1 MSLTSRACI
10 ACYGFAVAFTGLSTR
25 LIYLAVNR
33 HEHYATQAKDNY
45 RKRIT
50 IPAQRGTIQDAN
62 GAMLATNEP
71 LKNVI
76 ADCSLLI
83 FEKKEGKETRHI
95 DQREKVAAIL
105 AEPLGISEAELL
117 SKLTPPRRYAV
128 LKKKITEDE
137 ADVIEAVLEKAEIK
151 GVRYEQDFER
161 IYPAHQLLSHVVG
174 FYGYEEERNKEDIVT
189 GGKFRGI
196 EGLERTMESWLA
208 GQEGWRY
215 SEKDGRGRELPSYR
229 AEERDAH
236 NGADVRLTID
246 LTLQQIVETA
256 LEEACNR
263 LKPKHATVI
272 MMRPETG
279 EILAMANRPCYD
291 PNEPGKAQP
300 EQRFNHAVAG
310 IYEPGSTFKAITCA
324 GSIDAGLATLSRV
337 VFCDNG
343 KALFGGKYL
352 HDHHSYGDLTVAE
365 IIEKSSNIGAAHLA
379 TQMGVEHFYK
389 VIHDFG
395 FGQMTGLPIPGESS
409 GILHPPRS
417 WTATSIS
424 HVAMGHEVAAT
435 PLQVITATC
444 AIANGGNLMMP
455 QLIKDIRDDK
465 GESLAEFKPQIVR
478 GGIIKPKTANDVTQA
493 LIRVTGKKGT
503 AYRAHIP
510 GFQIAGK
517 TGTAQKIEDGH
528 YSKLHHITTFV
539 GYVPAHKPAFCM
551 LVLFDQTRLGE
562 HEDVG
567 GITAAPVFKTIAEQS
582 LAYMGY
588 EPDPAIILQDKEDAK
603 NLARNER

>member
-10 ACYGFAVAFTGLSTR
+10 ACYGFAVVFTGLSTR

-33 HEHYATQAKDNY
+33 HEHYATQAKEAY
-45 RKRIT
+45 RERIT
-50 IPAQRGTIQDAN
+50 IPARRGTIQDAS
-62 GAMLATNEP
+62 GAMLAMNEP

-76 ADCSLLI
+76 ADCTLLV
-83 FEKKEGKETRHI
+83 FDKKEGKKTEHI
-95 DQREKVAAIL
+95 DQRPAVAAAL
-105 AEPLGISEAELL
+105 AGPLGMSKEDIL
-117 SKLTPPRRYAV
+117 SRLSPDRRYVV
-128 LKKKITEDE
+128 LKKKITEDI
-137 ADVIEAVLEKAEIK
+137 ADAIEIQLEKAKIK
-151 GVRYEQDFER
+151 GVHFEQDFER

-174 FYGYEEERNKEDIVT
+174 FYGYEEDRDKDNKVI

-208 GQEGWRY
+208 GQDGWRY
-215 SEKDGRGRELPSYR
+215 SEKDGRGRELVSYR
-229 AEERDAH
+229 AEERAPRI
-236 NGADVRLTID
+236 GADVRLTID

-272 MMRPETG
+272 MMRPDTG

-324 GSIDAGLATLSRV
+324 GSMDVGFSTLNRV
-337 VFCDNG
+337 IFCGNG
-343 KALFGGKYL
+343 AALFGGKVL
-352 HDHHSYGDLTVAE
+352 HDHHPYGDLTVTQ
-365 IIEKSSNIGAAHLA
+365 IIEKSSNIGAANLA
-379 TQMGVEHFYK
+379 TQMGADHFYH
-389 VIHDFG
+389 VIRNFG
-395 FGQMTGLPIPGESS
+395 FGQMTGLPIPSESP
-409 GILHPPRS
+409 GILHPVRA

-424 HVAMGHEVAAT
+424 HIAMGHEVAAT

-465 GESLAEFKPQIVR
+465 GAVLAEYKPQVVR
-478 GGIIKPKTANDVTQA
+478 ANIIKPKTAKDVTEA

-503 AYRAHIP
+503 ASRAHIS
-510 GFQIAGK
+510 GFRIAGK
-517 TGTAQKIEDGH
+517 TGTAQKIEDGR
-528 YSKLHHITTFV
+528 YSKEHHVSTFV
-539 GYVPAHKPAFCM
+539 GFVPAEKPAFCM
-551 LVLFDQTRLGE
+551 LVLFDEARVSA
-562 HEDVG
+562 HEDTG
-567 GITAAPVFKTIAEQS
+567 GMLAAPVFKTIAEQS

-588 EPDPAIILQDKEDAK
+588 TPDPSVILQEKEEAK
-603 NLARNER
+603 TLARNER